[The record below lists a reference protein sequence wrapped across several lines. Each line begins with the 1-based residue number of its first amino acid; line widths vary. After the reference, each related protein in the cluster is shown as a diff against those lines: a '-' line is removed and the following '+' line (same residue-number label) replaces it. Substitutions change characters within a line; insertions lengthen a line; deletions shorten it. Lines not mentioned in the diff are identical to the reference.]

1 MNGSL
6 TQNNISYRL
15 YEEEDY
21 HKYVNLY
28 KRVFNKE
35 ISLNYF
41 QWKFNNVHNPAVI
54 FCAFNS
60 ENEMVGSRVVLLT
73 DLCRDEQMIKG
84 AQSVDSMVDGTYRG
98 MGIYKKLN
106 QMAIEHLKEM
116 GVKKIM
122 TFPNQNSFPP
132 LNKLGWEEIYSI
144 SNRMKILNY
153 KHLFPSIPV
162 LKQLLTVKDNMYRN
176 NRLPPNMTIS
186 EVRQFDNR
194 IVDFIETSLK
204 TRIHQRRSKE
214 FLEWKYSEKPE
225 SEYEKLV
232 VEVDHAIT
240 GFFIIRKNKH
250 GQRIVATILECVMTE
265 EVNQKKIMR
274 VLLAYLRS
282 KNFDIVKIW
291 SYEKTEVNFSFL
303 SLGFLKRKTAIKF
316 AVNQLN
322 DDQNEFGDWYISAG
336 DADTA

>member
-1 MNGSL
+1 MTGSL
-6 TQNNISYRL
+6 NQDNITYRL

-35 ISLNYF
+35 ISLSYF

-73 DLCRDEQMIKG
+73 DLCRNGQVMKG
-84 AQSVDSMVDGTYRG
+84 AQSVDSMVDGAYRG

-106 QMAIEHLKEM
+106 QMAIEVLKEM

-144 SNRMKILNY
+144 LSRMKILNY

-162 LKQLLTVKDNMYRN
+162 LKQLLTVKDNLYKS
-176 NRLPPNMTIS
+176 NRLPSNMSIL
-186 EVRQFDNR
+186 EIREFDDR

-204 TRIHQRRSKE
+204 TRMHQRRSKE
-214 FLEWKYSEKPE
+214 FLQWKYNEKPE

-232 VEVDHAIT
+232 VEVDRAIV

-250 GQRIVATILECVMTE
+250 GQRTVGTILECVMAT

-274 VLLAYLRS
+274 VLCAFLRS
-282 KNFDIVKIW
+282 RNFDIVKIW
-291 SYEKTEVNFSFL
+291 SYEKIEMNFSFL
-303 SLGFLKRKTAIKF
+303 SLGFLKRKTLIKF
-316 AVNQLN
+316 AVNDIN
-322 DDQNEFGDWYISAG
+322 DNQNEFEDWYISAG